1 MKVWTF
7 FSVAV
12 LVAAIA
18 AAQAPSSTQA
28 AATPQATPP
37 PQSAAAQAPA
47 GNPETGKTLF
57 DSVGC
62 YACHGFEGQGGA
74 AGPRIAPRT
83 LPLVAFIR
91 FVRRPSNQMPLY
103 TDRIVSDEDLGH
115 IHAYL
120 ESRPTPTPI
129 ESIPLLQE

>member
-1 MKVWTF
+1 MMRIWTF

-18 AAQAPSSTQA
+18 AAQAPASTQA
-28 AATPQATPP
+28 AAAQQAQT
-37 PQSAAAQAPA
+37 AAAQPPA

-57 DSVGC
+57 DDIGC
-62 YACHGFEGQGGA
+62 YACHGFEGQGGV
-74 AGPRIAPRT
+74 AGPSIAPRT
-83 LPLVAFIR
+83 LPLAAFIR
-91 FVRRPSNQMPLY
+91 FVRKPVNQMPLY
-103 TDRIVSDEDLGH
+103 TERVVSDEDLGH

-120 ESRPTPTPI
+120 LSRPAPPPV

>member
-28 AATPQATPP
+28 AANPQAQT
-37 PQSAAAQAPA
+37 ATRAPA

-57 DSVGC
+57 DDVGC
-62 YACHGFEGQGGA
+62 YACHGFEGQGGVT
-74 AGPRIAPRT
+74 GPRIAPRT

-91 FVRRPSNQMPLY
+91 FVRRPTNQMPLY
-103 TDRIVSDEDLGH
+103 TDRVVSDEDLGH

-120 ESRPTPTPI
+120 ESRPTPQPV
-129 ESIPLLQE
+129 ESIPLLRE

>member
-1 MKVWTF
+1 MKTWTF

-28 AATPQATPP
+28 AAPQTQAEG
-37 PQSAAAQAPA
+37 QAAQTPA
-47 GNPETGKTLF
+47 GNPETGKTLY
-57 DSVGC
+57 DSHGC

-83 LPLVAFIR
+83 LPLAAFIR
-91 FVRRPSNQMPLY
+91 FIRRPVNQMPLY
-103 TDRIVSDEDLGH
+103 TERVVSDENIGH

-120 ESRPTPTPI
+120 ESRPTPPPV

>member
-7 FSVAV
+7 FSGAV

-18 AAQAPSSTQA
+18 AAQAPSTTQA
-28 AATPQATPP
+28 AATPQAQT
-37 PQSAAAQAPA
+37 AAAQPPA
-47 GNPETGKTLF
+47 GDPETGKTLF
-57 DSVGC
+57 DDVGC
-62 YACHGFEGQGGA
+62 YACHGFEGQGGVT
-74 AGPRIAPRT
+74 GPRIAPRT

-120 ESRPTPTPI
+120 ESRPTPPPV

>member
-18 AAQAPSSTQA
+18 AAQAPSSTPA
-28 AATPQATPP
+28 AATPQAQT
-37 PQSAAAQAPA
+37 AAQAPA

-120 ESRPTPTPI
+120 ESRPTPTPV
-129 ESIPLLQE
+129 ESIPLLQK

>member
-1 MKVWTF
+1 MKIWTF

-28 AATPQATPP
+28 AATPQAQT
-37 PQSAAAQAPA
+37 AAAQPPA
-47 GNPETGKTLF
+47 GDPEAGKTLF
-57 DSVGC
+57 DDVGC
-62 YACHGFEGQGGA
+62 YACHGFEGQGGV

-120 ESRPTPTPI
+120 ESRPTPPPV